1 MNTASES
8 RKNFGASRAR
18 LLAGLLCATL
28 VGIVSAQD
36 KTAAEGEADPPG
48 RVGRISEMTGQ
59 VWLYSPSAGEWLEAV
74 RNRPITDGD
83 RLATEGAARAELRIG
98 STTVRLDSGTE
109 LEVLRIDDSRIELQ
123 LHNGSMTARL
133 RNREAVE
140 EFEVRTDEG
149 RFRAQRPGRYRID
162 RIDDT
167 SHLTVNS
174 GSAVYEG
181 PGSALTVNSGPRAE
195 FWIDR
200 ANVAQY
206 TLTEP
211 KRDAFAAWSGVR
223 DRNDDRNASTRYVS
237 PEMTGVEELDRHGR
251 WEQSDEYGALW
262 IPRGVATG
270 WAPYSTGHWVWIS
283 PWGWTWVD
291 DAPWGFAPFHYGR
304 WVYYR
309 SNWCWTP
316 GVRVL
321 RPVYAPA
328 LVAWVGGPH
337 VSVSVNI
344 GGPVV
349 GWFPLAPREVYVPS
363 YRVSPRY
370 AREVNHSHAPQIASV
385 TQYVGNPQ
393 APVEPRDFS
402 NRKFAHAVTMV
413 PSSVFT
419 QRQPVAPA
427 ARTLREHPDASALT
441 YEATR
446 GATLVAPPVPA
457 PLAAQ
462 SGRTLDSQAITS
474 PGIGHSVGTGRP
486 STADRGA
493 GLGQAPRPWLRADDK
508 RRDASR
514 APSGPA
520 PIQTTATAPT
530 IQSVTLPQRPAQ
542 PIQPAVPA
550 PTGANAP
557 NQPALPV
564 VVAPAAT
571 TGRPVN
577 PGAGAAVRV
586 APAPP
591 APEVRPRPTRP
602 GNEVPA
608 APARPAA
615 NPPAAPGEFVRG
627 NHAVR
632 PPQQP
637 RADESPRAAGQAPRV
652 HPGEPRERGEPSRQ
666 EPRREG
672 RDRAAN

>member
-1 MNTASES
+1 MNMASES
-8 RKNFGASRAR
+8 LKHFGESCAKVF
-18 LLAGLLCATL
+18 AGLLCAAL
-28 VGIVSAQD
+28 VGSVAAQD
-36 KTAAEGEADPPG
+36 RPATASEIDPPG

-74 RNRPITDGD
+74 RNRPITGGD

-123 LHNGSMTARL
+123 LHNGSMTAHL

-140 EFEVRTDEG
+140 EFEVRTEEG

-167 SHLTVNS
+167 SHLTVNN
-174 GSAVYEG
+174 GSALYEG
-181 PGSALTVNSGPRAE
+181 PGSALTVNSGQRAE

-211 KRDAFAAWSGVR
+211 KRDAFAAWNGVR
-223 DRNDDRNASTRYVS
+223 DRSDDRNASTRYVS
-237 PEMTGVEELDRHGR
+237 PEMTGVEDLDRHGR

-262 IPRGVATG
+262 IPRGVAVG

-316 GVRVL
+316 GTRVY

-328 LVAWVGGPH
+328 LVAWVGGPR
-337 VSVSVNI
+337 VSVSVSI

-349 GWFPLAPREVYVPS
+349 GWFPLAPREAYVPS

-370 AREVNHSHAPQIASV
+370 AREVNYSHAPQIASV
-385 TQYVGNPQ
+385 TQHIGNPQ
-393 APVEPRDFS
+393 AAPEPRDFS
-402 NRKFAHAVTMV
+402 NRKFAHAVTVV

-419 QRQPVAPA
+419 QRQPVGPA
-427 ARTLREHPDASALT
+427 ARSLRERPDAQVLT
-441 YEATR
+441 NEVTR
-446 GATLVAPPVPA
+446 GATLMAAPVAAPSTAAPA
-457 PLAAQ
+457 
-462 SGRTLDSQAITS
+462 RTLDAQAITS
-474 PGIGHSVGTGRP
+474 PGIGNGASAGRP
-486 STADRGA
+486 A
-493 GLGQAPRPWLRADDK
+493 GPERSAAPGNAPRPWLRPDDE
-508 RRDASR
+508 RRGAGRGPTSPAVIQATPA
-514 APSGPA
+514 APA
-520 PIQTTATAPT
+520 
-530 IQSVTLPQRPAQ
+530 IQSVTLPQRSAQ

-550 PTGANAP
+550 PAGAIQP
-557 NQPALPV
+557 NQPV
-564 VVAPAAT
+564 VVAPSSITA
-571 TGRPVN
+571 RPAS
-577 PGAGAAVRV
+577 PGVVGPARP
-586 APAPP
+586 APAP
-591 APEVRPRPTRP
+591 EGRVRPTRP

-608 APARPAA
+608 APARPEVKP
-615 NPPAAPGEFVRG
+615 PPAAGGADRG

-632 PPQQP
+632 QPQPHPDEAP
-637 RADESPRAAGQAPRV
+637 RTGQAARARPA
-652 HPGEPRERGEPSRQ
+652 EPQGRERGEPPRQ
-666 EPRREG
+666 ESRREG
-672 RDRAAN
+672 RERVAN